1 MLDSSSNPCPLC
13 GASSAATLSQVHLSD
28 VWQAYAEQWATAF
41 SDDVIAKYGD
51 GPVALRRC
59 GRCELD
65 WFDPALEGD
74 SGFYSQLFT
83 GGIAYETWRWEF
95 DQAAQRIVDGARVVE
110 VGSGEGAFLR
120 SVLRRCSSV
129 EALEKNPDAADLLR
143 AAGIKVSEDDVRA
156 DALVRPARAD
166 VVCAFQVL
174 EHVADVR
181 GFLSALATIVV
192 PGGEILLSVPNRE
205 RLFRQDLEPNDCPPH
220 HLSRWS
226 PRQFTAVAEVLGM
239 DLVLVECQPPSL
251 YYTRAARQ
259 RPVRMALRPVT
270 GAWMAQLAGRATA
283 RVRMP
288 ERRHARLVA
297 EGRFAS
303 RGEYGHTMFAVL
315 RRRG

>member
-1 MLDSSSNPCPLC
+1 MLGSSPNPCPLC
-13 GASSAATLSQVHLSD
+13 GSSAADTLSHMHLAE
-28 VWQAYAEQWATAF
+28 VWRAYEQQWATAF
-41 SDDVIAKYGD
+41 SDDVIAKYGN
-51 GPVALRRC
+51 GPVALLHC
-59 GRCELD
+59 GRCELE

-74 SGFYSQLFT
+74 AAFYTQLFT
-83 GGIAYETWRWEF
+83 GGIRYETWRWEF
-95 DQAAQRIVDGARVVE
+95 DRAARRIADGARVVE
-110 VGSGEGAFLR
+110 VGPGEGAFLR
-120 SVLRRCSSV
+120 SVLPRCSSV
-129 EALEKNPDAADLLR
+129 EALEKNPRAADLLR

-156 DALVRPARAD
+156 DALARPGRAD
-166 VVCAFQVL
+166 AVCAFQVL

-181 GFLSALATIVV
+181 GFLSALASIVV

-205 RLFRQDLEPNDCPPH
+205 RFRQGLEPNDCPPH

-239 DLVLVECQPPSL
+239 DLVLVDYEPPSL
-251 YYTRAARQ
+251 SHARASRQ
-259 RPVRMALRPVT
+259 RSVRRALLPVT
-270 GAWMAQLAGRATA
+270 GSRVAQWGGRAAA

-288 ERRHARLVA
+288 ERRHARLAA

>member
-1 MLDSSSNPCPLC
+1 MLVASPNSCPLC
-13 GASSAATLSQVHLSD
+13 GASSAAPLSRIHLSD
-28 VWQAYAEQWATAF
+28 VWQAYAEQWATSF
-41 SDDVIAKYGD
+41 SDDVIAKYGN
-51 GPVALRRC
+51 GPVALRHC
-59 GRCELD
+59 SRCELE

-74 SGFYSQLFT
+74 SAFYSQLFT
-83 GGIAYETWRWEF
+83 GGITYEKWRWEF
-95 DQAAQRIVDGARVVE
+95 DKAAQHIAGGARVVE

-120 SVLRRCSSV
+120 SVLSRCSSV
-129 EALEKNPDAADLLR
+129 EALEKNPHAADLLR

-156 DALVRPARAD
+156 DALVRPGRAD

-181 GFLSALATIVV
+181 GFLSALAAIVV

-205 RLFRQDLEPNDCPPH
+205 RFREGLEPNDCPPH

-226 PRQFTAVAEVLGM
+226 TRQFTAVAEVLAL
-239 DLVLVECQPPSL
+239 DLVRVEYQPPCLSHA
-251 YYTRAARQ
+251 RASRG
-259 RPVRMALRPVT
+259 RSVRTTLRPVT
-270 GAWMAQLAGRATA
+270 GEGMAQLAGRALA

-288 ERRHARLVA
+288 ERRYARLIA
-297 EGRFAS
+297 EGRFPS